1 MTYFWKNG
9 TEGVRLDPLTFL
21 SRLAALIP
29 PPRAHLLTYHGI
41 LAPGASHRDRVV
53 PELHE
58 NVGEDAGSG
67 LAGCG
72 HDAAAAELRVDLRA
86 GRTPRSKRGGTR
98 RTYYSWA
105 QLMRRVFGIDVLL
118 CDRCGGRRKVLTF
131 LTDPDVIG
139 RILLH
144 LGEPVEL
151 PEVAPARSPPGGG
164 WLFR

>member
-1 MTYFWKNG
+1 M
-9 TEGVRLDPLTFL
+9 
-21 SRLAALIP
+21 
-29 PPRAHLLTYHGI
+29 
-41 LAPGASHRDRVV
+41 

-58 NVGEDAGSG
+58 NVGEDVSSG
-67 LAGCG
+67 LAGCS

-118 CDRCGGRRKVLTF
+118 CDRCGGRRQVLTF

>member
-1 MTYFWKNG
+1 M
-9 TEGVRLDPLTFL
+9 
-21 SRLAALIP
+21 
-29 PPRAHLLTYHGI
+29 
-41 LAPGASHRDRVV
+41 

-58 NVGEDAGSG
+58 NVGEDVGSG

-131 LTDPDVIG
+131 LTDPHVIG

>member
-1 MTYFWKNG
+1 M
-9 TEGVRLDPLTFL
+9 
-21 SRLAALIP
+21 
-29 PPRAHLLTYHGI
+29 
-41 LAPGASHRDRVV
+41 V

-58 NVGEDAGSG
+58 DGHENVRSG

-72 HDAAAAELRVDLRA
+72 HDAAAAELRGDLRD

-98 RTYYSWA
+98 RTYYNWA

-118 CDRCGGRRKVLTF
+118 CDHCGGRRKVLTF

-164 WLFR
+164 LPFR

>member
-1 MTYFWKNG
+1 MTAARLLHVLQPRPG
-9 TEGVRLDPLTFL
+9 VLLGIEGLHDP
-21 SRLAALIP
+21 A
-29 PPRAHLLTYHGI
+29 
-41 LAPGASHRDRVV
+41 GA
-53 PELHE
+53 
-58 NVGEDAGSG
+58 G
-67 LAGCG
+67 L
-72 HDAAAAELRVDLRA
+72 
-86 GRTPRSKRGGTR
+86 
-98 RTYYSWA
+98 
-105 QLMRRVFGIDVLL
+105 DVLL